1 MMVRKKRKRKNER
14 FERERSKATVTRD
27 WDDSRGWGKNARS
40 NSLMGKGGRRFLH
53 KRGEGMTT
61 RGGEVSFW

>member
-14 FERERSKATVTRD
+14 FERERSKVTVTRD

-40 NSLMGKGGRRFLH
+40 NSFMGKGGAAVSAQ
-53 KRGEGMTT
+53 KRGGYDNE
-61 RGGEVSFW
+61 RR